1 MLRKVS
7 DDATKEGYILIKY
20 IVQGG
25 TKLSGSVTISGAK
38 NAAVAILPATL
49 LVSGP
54 CRIENVPDIS
64 DVRLLLEILR
74 DMGAEIHRYGRNT
87 LEIDCSRA
95 RNATAPIELV
105 RRIRASYYLIGA
117 ELGRFGHAHVAMP
130 GGCNFG
136 VRPIDQHIKG
146 FTTMGAE
153 VSVEGG
159 FIHTA
164 AKDGRLV
171 GAPVYLDVVSVGA
184 TMNIMMAAALAEG
197 TTTIENA
204 AKEPHIVD
212 LANFLN
218 SMGADIKGAGTD
230 SIKIRGVKKL
240 TGGTYCIIPDQI
252 EAGTYMAAVAA
263 AGGQLLLKNIIPKHM
278 DCISAKL
285 MEMGVAVEENDD
297 TLLVRRSEPLQKAN
311 VKTLPYPGFPTDMQ
325 PQIAA
330 VLSLAQGTSLVTEGV
345 YGANRFKYVDEL
357 KRLGAHIQVDGKVAV
372 IEGVDQL
379 VGAPIQAC
387 DLRAGAALVIA
398 GLAAK
403 GTTELSCVQYIERG
417 YEDLVGKLRAVG
429 ADITMVDVPEESEAE
444 SHIS

>member
-1 MLRKVS
+1 M
-7 DDATKEGYILIKY
+7 EKY
-20 IVQGG
+20 VIRGG
-25 TKLSGSVTISGAK
+25 KPLVGDVNIGGAK
-38 NAAVAILPATL
+38 NAAVAILPATIL
-49 LVSGP
+49 AGGKCL
-54 CRIENVPDIS
+54 IENLPCIS
-64 DVRLLLEILR
+64 DVMASLQILSEL
-74 DMGAEIHRYGRNT
+74 GASIRMVSRSTY
-87 LEIDCSRA
+87 EIDTSHLDSTEVSNELSRQM
-95 RNATAPIELV
+95 
-105 RRIRASYYLIGA
+105 RASYYFLGA
-117 ELGRFGHAHVAMP
+117 LLGRFGSGQVAMP
-130 GGCNFG
+130 GGCNLG
-136 VRPIDQHIKG
+136 PRPIDQHLKA
-146 FTTMGAE
+146 FTAFGAE
-153 VSVEGG
+153 DSVEYGQ
-159 FIHTA
+159 IHV
-164 AKDGRLV
+164 RSEHLV
-171 GAPVYLDVVSVGA
+171 GGHVFFDTVSVGA
-184 TMNIMMAAALAEG
+184 TMNAMLAAVLAEG
-197 TTTIENA
+197 TTILENVA
-204 AKEPHIVD
+204 REPHIVD

-218 SMGADIKGAGTD
+218 MMGADVHGAGTD
-230 SIKIRGVKKL
+230 VIKIHGVKEMH
-240 TGGTYCIIPDQI
+240 GCNYSIIPDQI

>member
-1 MLRKVS
+1 MN
-7 DDATKEGYILIKY
+7 KY
-20 IVQGG
+20 MIHGG
-25 TKLSGSVTISGAK
+25 HPLFGEVTISGAK
-38 NAAVAILPATL
+38 NAAVAIIPAAL
-49 LVSGP
+49 LVDGV
-54 CRIENVPDIS
+54 CRIENIPQIS
-64 DVRLLLEILR
+64 DVTLFFSILEEL
-74 DMGAEIHRYGRNT
+74 GARIRVLNRHSVELDCHAIHSTRPSY
-87 LEIDCSRA
+87 
-95 RNATAPIELV
+95 ELA
-105 RRIRASYYLIGA
+105 RRIRASYYLLGA
-117 ELGRFGHAHVAMP
+117 LLGRFGQATVAMP

-164 AKDGRLV
+164 AKNGRLV

-184 TMNIMMAAALAEG
+184 TMNIMMAAALADG
-197 TTTIENA
+197 VTTIENA

-230 SIKIRGVKKL
+230 SIKIRGVKRL
-240 TGGTYCIIPDQI
+240 TGGSYGIIPDQI

-263 AGGQLLLKNIIPKHM
+263 TGGQLLLKNVIPKHM
-278 DCISAKL
+278 ECISAKL
-285 MEMGVAVEENDD
+285 MEMGVSVTEDD
-297 TLLVRRSEPLQKAN
+297 DSLLVRRSGPLTKTN

-325 PQIAA
+325 PQITA
-330 VLSLAQGTSLVTEGV
+330 VLALAAGTSLVTEGV

-372 IEGVDQL
+372 VEGVKQL

-398 GLAAK
+398 GLAAQ
-403 GTTELSCVQYIERG
+403 GTTELSHINYIERG

-429 ADITMVDVPEESEAE
+429 ADISLVDVPDEADTE
-444 SHIS
+444 THAG